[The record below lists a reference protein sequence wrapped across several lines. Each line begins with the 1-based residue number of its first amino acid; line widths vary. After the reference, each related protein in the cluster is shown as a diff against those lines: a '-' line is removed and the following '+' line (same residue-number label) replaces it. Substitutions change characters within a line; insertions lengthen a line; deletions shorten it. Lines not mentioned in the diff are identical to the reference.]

1 MPKITEF
8 NGREALFSS
17 AASWIADRLKARLSH
32 NFNAT
37 LLLSGGSTP
46 APAYEALSEVNLD
59 WPNVL
64 VGLVDERW
72 VPPEDDASNEKL
84 IRDTLLQNHAESAHF
99 MPMKTPDE
107 TSKQAAFAVNELYNV
122 FRKPDVVVLGMGPD
136 GHTASWFPGCG
147 HLDAAFS
154 SPSDKVVM
162 SYNAK
167 GAPVAGTHT
176 DRMTIT
182 AACAARAKS
191 ILLLLTGDEKR
202 AVLED
207 EAKAL
212 PIHRFLSMA
221 KNETEIMWAP

>member
-1 MPKITEF
+1 MPDITEF
-8 NGREALFSS
+8 NSREALFSS
-17 AASWIADRLKARLSH
+17 AANWIADRLKKTLEH
-32 NFNAT
+32 NINAT

-46 APAYEALSEVNLD
+46 APAYKALSKAELD

-72 VPPEDDASNEKL
+72 VPAEDDASNEKL
-84 IRDTLLQNHAESAHF
+84 IRGTLLQNKAESAHF

-107 TSKQAAFAVNELYNV
+107 TSKQAAVALNELYNV
-122 FRKPDVVVLGMGPD
+122 FRKPDIVVLGMGPD
-136 GHTASWFPGCG
+136 GHTASWFPGSG
-147 HLDAAFS
+147 NLDAAFS
-154 SPSDKVVM
+154 PSSDKVVM

-191 ILLLLTGDEKR
+191 ILVLLTGDEKR

-212 PIHRFLSMA
+212 PIHRFLRMA